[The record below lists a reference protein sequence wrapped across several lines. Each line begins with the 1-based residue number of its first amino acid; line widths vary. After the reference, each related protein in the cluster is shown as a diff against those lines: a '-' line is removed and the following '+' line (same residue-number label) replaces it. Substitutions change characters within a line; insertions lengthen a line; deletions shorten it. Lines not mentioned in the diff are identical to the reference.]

1 VSGSVFSRFAPRLQD
16 AIASRLGWTA
26 LRPVQELA
34 GAAILDGKNVVVLAP
49 TAGGKTEA
57 AMFPTLSMLI
67 DHQPEAVGAIY
78 LAPIKALL
86 NNQADRLGLYTEMVG
101 LRRFLWHGDVDSPAR
116 RAFVAEPS
124 ELLMTTPE
132 SLEVMLASTKVP
144 TPKLFRDLRI
154 VIIDEIH
161 ALAGTDR
168 GAHLMSVIE
177 RIADH
182 SQHDVQRVG
191 LSATV
196 GNPAVIGTWM
206 RGTSARDG
214 VVVDPPKA
222 PARRQIAV
230 QLEAEPTTL
239 ATRAAEQAKGKKSL
253 LFCESRALTEAVA
266 DRMRDRGTD
275 VFVHHSSVSL
285 EERRLAE
292 ERFAGGGSAAIVCTS
307 TLELGID
314 VGDLDNVFQSN
325 APGTVSSFLQRMGR
339 TGRRAN
345 TIANTTF
352 FCDNPESVLQ
362 AIALVEL
369 AREGWVESIPPQDRC
384 WPVLVHQLL
393 AFTLAAGGVS
403 RDFAWG
409 KLSRL
414 PDLAGISRF
423 EFDQTIDFMVLH
435 DFLFESSGLLSM
447 GEAAERKY
455 GRKNFL
461 ELYAV
466 FSSPQY
472 YRVTGPGGADIG
484 SLEQGFVDNLVE
496 DMTSFLLGG
505 RAWLVQAIDH
515 KQRTVAVKP
524 SPRGKQPSW
533 GGFAPRMLGFE
544 VCQRI
549 KKLLCET
556 TEYTYLSESAAAAL
570 QLYRE
575 DFAAL
580 LQRGNA
586 IQLADDGARWWTY
599 AGGRINQ
606 TLRHA
611 IAEMTGWKVSSDNFR
626 LRFEGD
632 GVSHAAVTAAIT
644 ALAAPAFWEDAE
656 LWQRIVAR
664 IPPYRFSK
672 FQAALPPRFELE
684 LVGRYLL
691 DLDGARRFI
700 LGDTAEA
707 PSARVA
713 DLLRRVISSF
723 PVAEPGPQAP
733 AIEAARPVRAIRLV
747 ANDADLV
754 ALCADLATRRFIALD
769 VETTLFDRDL
779 CLIQVGVD
787 DYNAVIDPR
796 ASIDLDPL
804 ARIFESPTI
813 VKVIHNATFE
823 RAVLQRSNI
832 ALANVFDTLVASR
845 RIRGRLAGGH
855 SLAAVCRRELD
866 QVIDKAQQISD
877 WTRRPLS
884 DAQVAYAALDVE
896 VLVQLYE
903 LFTRIQPE
911 LGFASTEAS

>member
-1 VSGSVFSRFAPRLQD
+1 MSGSVFSRFAPRLQD
-16 AIASRLGWTA
+16 AIASRLGWTS

-34 GAAILDGKNVVVLAP
+34 AAAILDGKNAVVLAP

-57 AMFPTLSMLI
+57 SMFPALSMLVE
-67 DHQPEAVGAIY
+67 HQPEGVGAIY

-101 LRRFLWHGDVDSPAR
+101 LRRFLWHGDVDAPAR

-132 SLEVMLASTKVP
+132 SLEVMLASPKVP
-144 TPKLFRDLRI
+144 TGQLFRELRI
-154 VIIDEIH
+154 VIIDEVH

-168 GAHLMSVIE
+168 GAHLMSVLE

-182 SQHDVQRVG
+182 SRHDVQRVG

-196 GNPAVIGTWM
+196 GNPEAIVQWI
-206 RGTSARDG
+206 RGTSRRDG
-214 VVVDPPKA
+214 VVIDPPKI

-230 QLEAEPTTL
+230 HLEPEPAAL
-239 ATRAAEQAKGKKSL
+239 AARAAEGAKDKKTL
-253 LFCESRALTEAVA
+253 FFCESRALTEAIA

-292 ERFAGGGSAAIVCTS
+292 ERFQGRGSAAIVCTS

-314 VGDLDNVFQSN
+314 VGDLDHVFQGN

-345 TIANTTF
+345 TTANTTF
-352 FCDNPESVLQ
+352 FCDNPEAVLQ
-362 AIALVEL
+362 AVALVEL
-369 AREGWVESIPPQDRC
+369 AREGWVESIPPQQRC

-393 AFTLAAGGVS
+393 AFTFAAGGVP
-403 RDFAWG
+403 RDLAWE

-414 PDLAGISRF
+414 PDLAGITRF

-435 DFLFESSGLLSM
+435 DYLYESSGLLSM

-472 YRVTGPGGADIG
+472 YRVVGPSGADIG

-496 DMTSFLLGG
+496 QMTSFLLGG
-505 RAWLVQAIDH
+505 RAWLVDAIDH
-515 KQRTVAVKP
+515 KQRTVTVRPA
-524 SPRGKQPSW
+524 PRGKQPSW
-533 GGFAPRMLGFE
+533 GGFAPKMLGFE

-556 TEYTYLSESAAAAL
+556 TEYPYLSESAAAAL

-580 LQRGNA
+580 LQRGSA
-586 IQLADDGARWWTY
+586 IQVAEDGARWWTY

-611 IAEMTGWKVSSDNFR
+611 LAETTGWKVTADNFR

-632 GVSHAAVTAAIT
+632 GVSHTAVIKAIE
-644 ALAAPAFWEDAE
+644 ALAAPSFWEDAA

-691 DLDGARRFI
+691 DLDGTRRFI
-700 LGDTAEA
+700 MGDAAEA
-707 PSARVA
+707 PSDRVA
-713 DLLRRVISSF
+713 DLLRRVISTF
-723 PVAEPGPQAP
+723 PISAPGPQP
-733 AIEAARPVRAIRLV
+733 AAVAAARPQRPIRFIDS
-747 ANDADLV
+747 DAALA
-754 ALCADLATRRFIALD
+754 ALCTDLASRSFVSLD

-779 CLIQVGVD
+779 CLIQIGID
-787 DYNAVIDPR
+787 EYSAVIDAR
-796 ASIDLDPL
+796 GGLDLEPL
-804 ARIFESPTI
+804 ARILESPAI

-832 ALANVFDTLVASR
+832 GIANVFDTLAASR
-845 RIRGRLAGGH
+845 RIRGRQPGGH

-866 QVIDKAQQISD
+866 MVIDKTMQISD
-877 WTRRPLS
+877 WTRRPLT
-884 DAQVAYAALDVE
+884 DAQISYAALDVE
-896 VLVQLYE
+896 VLIQLFV
-903 LFTRIQPE
+903 LFRQIQPE
-911 LGFASTEAS
+911 LPLS